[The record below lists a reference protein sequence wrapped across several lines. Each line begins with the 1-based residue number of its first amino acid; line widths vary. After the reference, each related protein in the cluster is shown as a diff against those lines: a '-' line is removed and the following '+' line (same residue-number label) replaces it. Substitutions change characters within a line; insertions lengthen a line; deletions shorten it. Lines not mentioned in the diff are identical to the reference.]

1 MKKLSKLFA
10 LLLTASALVFAFA
23 SCANGSSDDDN
34 NGNPNNNNSIG
45 IGKSNNKFLADLID
59 NNAVAV
65 YIGIDYSANLT
76 CAINCYSD
84 GTFIERVSTE
94 NITYIQGKG
103 LYELADGSDFENG
116 AGYIIIT
123 HFVQDES
130 LELKEYKLPSPVT
143 IEDGIFHFWGV
154 IFTRYRTTEN
164 PTEPK
169 IDTDEETK
177 SSEVF
182 PVIFKAAFDEST
194 IMTFKFLEDKTFEQI
209 VSEDSELQL
218 LGKGTYKFTNGNFTA
233 GTIILTC
240 KQFLDHE
247 TKELKDVN
255 DYPDMEFEIINGTFN
270 TIYTIERDDG
280 ESTTTTEKTVTFIK
294 Q

>member
-1 MKKLSKLFA
+1 MKKFSKLVGVA
-10 LLLTASALVFAFA
+10 LLASVFAFGFA
-23 SCANGSSDDDN
+23 SCANGSSDDDD
-34 NGNPNNNNSIG
+34 NGG
-45 IGKSNNKFLADLID
+45 NNKESIID
-59 NNAVAV
+59 SKAIATYTGMN
-65 YIGIDYSANLT
+65 YSNGAIYV
-76 CAINCYSD
+76 INCYSD
-84 GTFIERVSTE
+84 GTFVEIVNEK
-94 NITYIQGKG
+94 NKTYKESIGTYVFEKS
-103 LYELADGSDFENG
+103 SDFENG
-116 AGYIIIT
+116 ICYINITNTVQDDSYELKKYEFSAPVIIT
-123 HFVQDES
+123 NGKFTLLNIS
-130 LELKEYKLPSPVT
+130 
-143 IEDGIFHFWGV
+143 
-154 IFTRYRTTEN
+154 FTRV
-164 PTEPK
+164 K
-169 IDTDEETK
+169 SET
-177 SSEVF
+177 SEVF

-255 DYPDMEFEIINGTFN
+255 DYPDMELEIINGTFN